1 MTFARNITE
10 LRIKERLVEVNNLIP
25 YATFIGAKSEWKG
38 GKLITRLPFRE
49 SHIGNFTARI
59 FHGGLVGALMEQ
71 AAFVHLLHHIKR
83 NELPKIVNI
92 SANYLR
98 PVAPKEVIAGGIIVR
113 QGARIANVRV
123 RAWQSVRQNLV
134 ATADVHFLLPK
145 QSHK

>member
-1 MTFARNITE
+1 MTFAQNITE
-10 LRIKERLVEVNNLIP
+10 LRVQDRLVEVNNLIP
-25 YATFIGAKSEWKG
+25 YANFIGAKSEWKD
-38 GKLITRLPFRE
+38 GKLVTRLPFRE

-92 SANYLR
+92 STNYLR
-98 PVAPKEVIAGGIIVR
+98 PVTPKEVIAGGIIVR

-123 RAWQSVRQNLV
+123 RAWQSARQNPV
-134 ATADVHFLLPK
+134 ATADVHFLLPQK
-145 QSHK
+145 SRK